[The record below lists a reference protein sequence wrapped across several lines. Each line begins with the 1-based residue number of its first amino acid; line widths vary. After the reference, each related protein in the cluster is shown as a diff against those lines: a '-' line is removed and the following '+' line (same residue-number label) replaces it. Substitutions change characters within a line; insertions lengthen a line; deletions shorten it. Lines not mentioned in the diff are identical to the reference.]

1 MLVDTQ
7 LLLQEWTDVLVAQ
20 IDEGQ
25 EVTRLN
31 TAYMKLN
38 NRIGRLL
45 NRLDSNVINVEEFL
59 DGIIDLI
66 PSPPNMSDV

>member
-1 MLVDTQ
+1 LLLDAQ

-25 EVTRLN
+25 EVTRPN

-66 PSPPNMSDV
+66 PSLLNMPDV

>member
-1 MLVDTQ
+1 
-7 LLLQEWTDVLVAQ
+7 
-20 IDEGQ
+20 
-25 EVTRLN
+25 
-31 TAYMKLN
+31 MKLN

-66 PSPPNMSDV
+66 PSLLNMPDV